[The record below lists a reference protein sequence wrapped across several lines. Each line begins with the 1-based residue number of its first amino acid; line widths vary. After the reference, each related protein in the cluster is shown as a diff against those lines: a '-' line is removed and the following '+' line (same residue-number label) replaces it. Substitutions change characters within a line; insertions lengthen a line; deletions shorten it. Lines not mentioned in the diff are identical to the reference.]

1 MKVAPQSLSP
11 QPRLLWSPKGA
22 RRETRPSHD
31 DDARAI
37 TMTSSASA
45 SPLDL
50 PVVLY
55 EIFRHCNART
65 LARASC
71 VNRLW
76 RETARRV
83 TSNAVRAF
91 STHFTARSTYAECLL
106 DVASHIDTLQRAP
119 AALLLFISQNDDDYD
134 VDVVTSFCRRI
145 PSNCIAMFCDNER
158 VGVIGKDGRVFES
171 DDKQPVVVT
180 TLVIPRLN
188 NMSVQ
193 LLGLN
198 VFESPEKFTENAIR
212 SLFASSN
219 DRSRQRPEQEV
230 VNLFPGGVIDY
241 ESSRL
246 VLCLTSCESQHSPGI
261 SQPFYRGILRFRR
274 RHGNALSSA
283 LVGGTVIGSSRCYVG
298 ATEIPYPNSSRLG
311 LALGGV
317 GFRSATV
324 VSRDVRD
331 VRDLMARVRRDLGGG
346 ASTLRSA
353 ACFACISVGRRDD
366 VVPGSSSDPLHSMR
380 ALFPGV
386 PVVGFLGN
394 DEFGELGACGYE
406 DEAGAGGGDSDGDDQ
421 EDQERSKKRKR
432 VEAFQHAF
440 TFAFGFLTLPS

>member
-1 MKVAPQSLSP
+1 
-11 QPRLLWSPKGA
+11 
-22 RRETRPSHD
+22 
-31 DDARAI
+31 
-37 TMTSSASA
+37 MTSSASA

-76 RETARRV
+76 RETAQRV

-119 AALLLFISQNDDDYD
+119 AALLLFISQDDDDDD
-134 VDVVTSFCRRI
+134 VDVVTSFCSRI
-145 PSNCIAMFCDNER
+145 PSNCIAIFCHNEE

-180 TLVIPRLN
+180 TLVVPRLN

-198 VFESPEKFTENAIR
+198 GYESPKKFTENAIR

-219 DRSRQRPEQEV
+219 VDRSRRRPKQEL

-246 VLCLTSCESQHSPGI
+246 VLCLTSSESQYSPGC
-261 SQPFYRGILRFRR
+261 SQPFYRGLLRCRRR
-274 RHGNALSSA
+274 RHGNALTGA
-283 LVGGTVIGSSRCYVG
+283 LVGGTVIGGIRCYVG
-298 ATEIPYPNSSRLG
+298 ATPIPYPNSSLLG

-317 GFRSATV
+317 GFRPATV

-331 VRDLMARVRRDLGGG
+331 VRDLMARVRRDLSGG
-346 ASTLRSA
+346 ASTLLSA
-353 ACFACISVGRRDD
+353 ACFACICVGRRDD
-366 VVPGSSSDPLHSMR
+366 VVPGSSLDPLHSMR

-394 DEFGELGACGYE
+394 GEFGELGACGCE
-406 DEAGAGGGDSDGDDQ
+406 DEAGAGGDDDDDQ
-421 EDQERSKKRKR
+421 GDHKHSEKRKR
-432 VEAFQHAF
+432 LETFQHAF